1 MEQNRVEILNMF
13 KEGTLTLEEAA
24 ELLGALSQPETEI
37 ALKDTR
43 GRKRKKLRIQ
53 VDAAENG
60 SSGKAK
66 VNVALPIALVKSL
79 GPLIEKCLPAEA
91 KDEMSKAGVDLEAII
106 GSLDTLI
113 ESAEEEED
121 IVNIDAGDSEDM
133 AKVRIFVD

>member
-60 SSGKAK
+60 SSGKTK
-66 VNVALPIALVKSL
+66 VNVALPISLVKSL
-79 GPLIEKCLPAEA
+79 SPLIAKSLPAEA

-113 ESAEEEED
+113 ESAEEED
-121 IVNIDAGDSEDM
+121 IVNIDTGGSEDM
-133 AKVRIFVD
+133 AKVRVFVD

>member
-60 SSGKAK
+60 SSGKTK
-66 VNVALPIALVKSL
+66 VNVALPISLVKSL
-79 GPLIEKCLPAEA
+79 SPLIAKSLPAET

-113 ESAEEEED
+113 ESAEEED
-121 IVNIDAGDSEDM
+121 IVNIDTGGSEDM
-133 AKVRIFVD
+133 AKVRVFVD